1 MSADAYKHPKWQQTR
16 LRIMERDG
24 WKCLAC
30 EDAESTLHVH
40 HMYYDGD
47 PWNVSDE
54 YLQTLCEH
62 CHARLGPHPKAGV
75 YWGHQKQ
82 SDRWVIAV
90 CWCTQCGC
98 MTFKDKGNYFKC
110 RDCGWNTSEID
121 AEITLGAKVEV
132 IEEQSK
138 KKPREYSLSWLK
150 GMMTKVRNGG
160 ATDLQIF
167 DAIFPDHPASQA
179 VAQFRQLAKNLA
191 DALKRGDISAQDECR
206 AIELIVGVRRK
217 IQTLLACS
225 AEAPLDK
232 EATDGTQAG

>member
-1 MSADAYKHPKWQQTR
+1 
-16 LRIMERDG
+16 
-24 WKCLAC
+24 
-30 EDAESTLHVH
+30 
-40 HMYYDGD
+40 
-47 PWNVSDE
+47 
-54 YLQTLCEH
+54 
-62 CHARLGPHPKAGV
+62 
-75 YWGHQKQ
+75 
-82 SDRWVIAV
+82 
-90 CWCTQCGC
+90 

-138 KKPREYSLSWLK
+138 KKPREYSLNWLK